1 MMNLGGELGRAI
13 GTLVG
18 EGISGQGDNPLGSLL
33 AALAEDDEEKGTN
46 MLKSLLEMVQ
56 TSGGISSV
64 IDLFSS
70 NGLGDQARSWVGIG
84 PNDEI
89 RPDQIQR
96 VFGGSGIARVASAL
110 GVDSGRAS
118 SLVASLLPELVNQI
132 TPEGAV
138 SGLQDQLV
146 SRGLAILGKL
156 G

>member
-1 MMNLGGELGRAI
+1 MVNLGGNLGRAI

-18 EGISGQGDNPLGSLL
+18 EGLSSKDGNPLSSLL
-33 AALAEDDEEKGTN
+33 EGLSDADEVMQTN

-64 IDLFSS
+64 IDLFSR
-70 NGLGDQARSWVGIG
+70 NGLGDEARSWVGIG

-89 RPDQIQR
+89 QPDQIQR

-110 GVDSGRAS
+110 GVDSAKAG
-118 SLVASLLPELVNQI
+118 SLVSSLLPELVNQI
-132 TPEGAV
+132 TPEGTV